1 LQLSR
6 TVFDPDEIVVIGS
19 DHKHFM
25 T

>member
-1 LQLSR
+1 VL
-6 TVFDPDEIVVIGS
+6 DPDEIVVIGS